1 MPKTPTNPSIL
12 KRSTRTG
19 TLAKNEEQEDPSSR
33 IHLRITSVRKR
44 LIDPDNLFAKST
56 IDCLRYAKLIADDGE
71 NQISLEISQ
80 KKVAK
85 GEDPHTTIEIIYPKE
100 TLQVIRQKLTNQ
112 IYIATI
118 NPT

>member
-1 MPKTPTNPSIL
+1 MPKTSTNPSIP

-19 TLAKNEEQEDPSSR
+19 TLAKNEKQEGTTGR
-33 IHLRITSVRKR
+33 VHLRITSVRKR

-56 IDCLRYAKLIADDGE
+56 IDCLRYSGLLVDDCE

-100 TLQVIRQKLTNQ
+100 TLQVIREKLTNQ
-112 IYIATI
+112 IQ
-118 NPT
+118 PK

>member
-1 MPKTPTNPSIL
+1 MPKTSTNPSIP

-19 TLAKNEEQEDPSSR
+19 TLAKNEKQEGTTGR
-33 IHLRITSVRKR
+33 VHLRITSVRKR

-56 IDCLRYAKLIADDGE
+56 IDCLRYGGLLIDDCE

-100 TLQVIRQKLTNQ
+100 ILQVIREKLTNQ
-112 IYIATI
+112 
-118 NPT
+118 